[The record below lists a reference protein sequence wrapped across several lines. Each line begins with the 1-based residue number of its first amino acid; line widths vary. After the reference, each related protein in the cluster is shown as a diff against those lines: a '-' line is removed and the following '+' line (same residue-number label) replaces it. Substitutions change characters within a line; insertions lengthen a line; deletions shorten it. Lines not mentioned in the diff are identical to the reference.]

1 MVFSPSSPISPGYL
15 NPFRKQMDK
24 LKSSPP
30 PSPTQLS
37 PSWCLWLVSALQGHE
52 LTSDVRRQLADDI
65 EQMGYVEQEDL
76 IEFLETG
83 AAPSTLENNAC
94 KQFLCNT
101 TELYSALDSK
111 DPETGAAP
119 STLEN
124 NACKQFLCNTTELY
138 SALDSKDP
146 ENLVALWDQLF
157 HNILPA
163 LQSVLYPLQR
173 TRPGFDLRRTILTIF
188 RDRVLSKILRDV
200 QNRIPI
206 LEPMLYTVLLETD
219 SQDEESRQFAI
230 LASRIM
236 GTKNRRSAV
245 TVTRIRSRTLPNKPS
260 KKVTWSDMRKS
271 ATFSL

>member
-1 MVFSPSSPISPGYL
+1 SGFLRIPSIAMVFSPSSPISPGYL

-101 TELYSALDSK
+101 TELYSAL
-111 DPETGAAP
+111 
-119 STLEN
+119 
-124 NACKQFLCNTTELY
+124 
-138 SALDSKDP
+138 ALKDP
-146 ENLVALWDQLF
+146 ENLVTLWDQLF
-157 HNILPA
+157 HHILPS
-163 LQSVLYPLQR
+163 LQSILYPLQR

-219 SQDEESRQFAI
+219 SQDEDSRQFAA

-271 ATFSL
+271 ATFIL